1 MRSTKKALA
10 ALLATLQFLWSL
22 SGGAYEALAQSHA
35 APARVSVSVPMVSA
49 SAVVGFTALGHSLPV
64 SPISLTPSLIP
75 TLVSAPVRAAVPP
88 ARLAAVERASKSP
101 GLQASRRD
109 APTEGASQEGA
120 QAFAEVYGETL
131 IKGEA
136 SEPSGTVQASAAP
149 SASASLRAAALAVAK
164 QRPPPRPGRAD
175 AACELLAEARGS
187 HGSGRRHR
195 GVHRRP
201 LSRDD
206 GNRHT
211 GALGIPGYGSS
222 AGPGA
227 KNTSPAHSGR
237 WPSPARSC
245 GSRRPRFSRCL
256 HRTGLKPTLACRQR
270 CGRDRKPGH
279 PLQLNSYK
287 KTPKPFA
294 PRP

>member
-149 SASASLRAAALAVAK
+149 SASASLRAAAAVAK
-164 QRPPPRPGRAD
+164 TPPSGPGRAD
-175 AACELLAEARGS
+175 AACELLAEACVRM
-187 HGSGRRHR
+187 
-195 GVHRRP
+195 
-201 LSRDD
+201 
-206 GNRHT
+206 
-211 GALGIPGYGSS
+211 ALGVAIAASTPAFESTTGTVILALS
-222 AGPGA
+222 AFLIWKLGWPLEQ
-227 KNTSPAHSGR
+227 KIRVRPRGR

-245 GSRRPRFSRCL
+245 GSRRPRFRCL
-256 HRTGLKPTLACRQR
+256 HRAGLKPTCMLSTLRA
-270 CGRDRKPGH
+270 
-279 PLQLNSYK
+279 
-287 KTPKPFA
+287 
-294 PRP
+294 